1 MADRGG
7 GRTVGLWGRA
17 GRLRPVPT
25 FPVMPY
31 AGPEDALAAEVAGKP
46 PEATYIT
53 IDEVDRGNWAKAGRL
68 LD

>member
-1 MADRGG
+1 
-7 GRTVGLWGRA
+7 
-17 GRLRPVPT
+17 
-25 FPVMPY
+25 MPY
-31 AGPEDALAAEVAGKP
+31 INVRVAGSLSREQKEKIVDGITRVMQEVAGKP